1 MLLNINKYNK
11 YMKKLGFI
19 IDSFS
24 SLTKEQANSLGFGF
38 LSLQSEIDGEIF
50 QDGLQE
56 PEILLNKIDKASNI
70 LTSLPRLD
78 LLEAEIE
85 RMSKSFDEVII
96 LILHESLSSSARY
109 CKTIAQEYKNVHVV
123 SNFFSGDQFV
133 DVALN
138 AQKSYE
144 QNQDINKVIE
154 EINEINEKSQTYILP
169 VNLDYIIKGG
179 RLTGAKKFIMT
190 KIQMIPLLKYRESV
204 TVSTLKRST
213 SSLIS
218 KTFEK
223 LVKLIGGSEKVNE
236 FSFRLIRGLD
246 HKVVEVVKEIA
257 SELGIVLDSIQSTS
271 GAVAIHCGPSAFSIS
286 VMPKLNNK

>member
-1 MLLNINKYNK
+1 
-11 YMKKLGFI
+11 MKKLGFI

-24 SLTKEQANSLGFGF
+24 SLTKEQANSYGFGF
-38 LSLQSEIDGEIF
+38 LSLQSEIDGEVF

-56 PEILLNKIDKASNI
+56 PEILLDKIEKANNV

-78 LLEAEIE
+78 LLEGEIE
-85 RMSKSFDEVII
+85 RMAKSFDEVII

-109 CKTIAQEYKNVHVV
+109 CKTIAQEYTNVHIV

-133 DVALN
+133 DVALY
-138 AQKSYE
+138 AQKSFE
-144 QNQDINKVIE
+144 KNQDIDKVIQ

-204 TVSTLKRST
+204 TVSTLKRTT

-223 LVKLIGGSEKVNE
+223 LVKIIGGNEKIND

-246 HKVVEVVKEIA
+246 HKVVELVSQVAKEF
-257 SELGIVLDSIQSTS
+257 GIVLDSIQSTS

-286 VMPKLNNK
+286 VMPKLNKK